1 MRRVAGCVFSKVF
14 YLSMP
19 GFAPFFWG
27 EGVMSHLAQKTHA
40 WNMEKGKTHL
50 QITNLLYCFNI
61 YYTDI
66 QTCNSTYMYLIYVYY
81 MMYLKPYFLNSE
93 ESLRKLEDT
102 PRSVKGSGLS
112 KPPMLPEGMILHSS
126 CK

>member
-1 MRRVAGCVFSKVF
+1 
-14 YLSMP
+14 
-19 GFAPFFWG
+19 
-27 EGVMSHLAQKTHA
+27 
-40 WNMEKGKTHL
+40 MEKHL
-50 QITNLLYCFNI
+50 QITNLLYCFHI
-61 YYTDI
+61 YLFYLDI

-112 KPPMLPEGMILHSS
+112 FKPDATEGMILHSS